1 VHGQEIPVVEVTDSG
16 IPTAASTRGT
26 QNIDTLK
33 DLFQLEG
40 IVIEVLAVSAASL
53 IW

>member
-1 VHGQEIPVVEVTDSG
+1 MEVTDSG
-16 IPTAASTRGT
+16 IPAAASTCGT
-26 QNIDTLK
+26 QDINTLK
-33 DLFQLEG
+33 DLFQFEG